1 MGRKTSNSVGIAS
14 QVKKGEQYLRI
25 CNAFMD
31 SAAYRVLSGTE
42 TRLLQLALRRDIAAR
57 LHAQRGGECDPLR
70 FPTDKWE
77 LLQELYK
84 GKGLFFLN
92 LGLVCAAR
100 LYKVSNRNTFYDDR
114 KRLVALG
121 FLEEITPRKEF
132 YPRGERV
139 KDVYALSGQWRN
151 VSEQEAE
158 NCFIVTESPTKR
170 SRNHL
175 QNGSE

>member
-1 MGRKTSNSVGIAS
+1 MVTAMGRKTSNSVDIAP

-25 CNAFMD
+25 CYAFMD
-31 SAAYRVLSGTE
+31 SAAYRALSGTE
-42 TRLLQLALRRDIAAR
+42 TRLLQFALRRDIAAR
-57 LHAQRGGECDPLR
+57 LHAKRGGECNPSQ

-77 LLQELYK
+77 LLQERHK

-92 LGLVCAAR
+92 LALVRAAR
-100 LYKVSNRNTFYDDR
+100 LYKESNRNTFYADR

-132 YPRGERV
+132 FPRGELI
-139 KDVYALSGQWRN
+139 KDVYALSGKWKD

-158 NCFIVTESPTKR
+158 AIKQRMARKR
-170 SRNHL
+170 KTVS
-175 QNGSE
+175 